1 MEHLT
6 PDQLKELKELLICRR
21 DETLKRLNHLL
32 EEKLL
37 ASSDVGDEIDSADL
51 EMERLRL
58 IRLRERETRYLKK
71 VEYALTKME
80 NGTYGICE
88 NCGKPISYERLKAR
102 PVAIYCIECKK
113 KLEIEE
119 GEKS

>member
-6 PDQLKELKELLICRR
+6 PEQLKELKELLLQRKR
-21 DETLKRLNHLL
+21 ETLERLNRLL

-37 ASSDVGDEIDSADL
+37 ASSDVGDEIDTADL
-51 EMERLRL
+51 EMERLNL
-58 IRLRERETRYLKK
+58 IRLRERETKYLKK
-71 VEYALTKME
+71 VEYALSKME

-102 PVAIYCIECKK
+102 PVAIYCIECKI
-113 KLEIEE
+113 KLEAEE
-119 GEKS
+119 D